1 MSALKKVYLMLSKQR
16 DLLFVMILLLATSSL
31 CIHIISMRSL
41 LRHQFSQRSLD
52 SFYSL
57 ARKTLTRFSSELC
70 RVKEKLFHTKFSHC
84 SSDCWLDKL
93 SLKFRLDTH
102 IFPPCA
108 KVSVEKFA
116 KLDEL
121 AFPCFD
127 SFNCIFHARVGIK
140 YAGESVL
147 KLKVESGSY
156 LLQF

>member
-1 MSALKKVYLMLSKQR
+1 MLSKQR

-52 SFYSL
+52 SFSSL

-70 RVKEKLFHTKFSHC
+70 RVKEKLFHTEFSHC

-121 AFPCFD
+121 DISMFRQFQLHFSRSSGNQICRRECF
-127 SFNCIFHARVGIK
+127 
-140 YAGESVL
+140 
-147 KLKVESGSY
+147 KVKS
-156 LLQF
+156 